1 MSVDLDDVMA
11 HHHRKISMQQW
22 KCSVTQAVEV
32 LAAEGRQ
39 GGRLLILNLHAWL
52 MGQPYRTSH
61 LAELLASLSQR
72 NDVWFT
78 TTDAI
83 AAHAAAALSRTSG

>member
-1 MSVDLDDVMA
+1 
-11 HHHRKISMQQW
+11 
-22 KCSVTQAVEV
+22 
-32 LAAEGRQ
+32 
-39 GGRLLILNLHAWL
+39 L

-83 AAHAAAALSRTSG
+83 AAHAATAASRTSD